1 MRTCRANTLRHA
13 AVIMAATLALIGAT
27 RSQAA
32 AAPIGIVSFDE
43 LIAGPDGVNAFNVS
57 NLTGEF
63 ALPLD
68 FPVVETIGFIDATLT
83 LTRTDGTNEIVA
95 LGDVAPGPLLDTFG
109 FPLATL
115 MFAGSQAFAS
125 ATFQATVSQLTL
137 LLADGT
143 TLTADS
149 SLLTASLVP
158 LAGDTLSA
166 GDFALIE
173 VTPRVEPPPSEVPE
187 ASSLL
192 LIATGLLLWR
202 AAARSPHRLLSR

>member
-1 MRTCRANTLRHA
+1 MRMCAASTLR
-13 AVIMAATLALIGAT
+13 IMTATLALVGAT
-27 RSQAA
+27 GSQAA

-57 NLTGEF
+57 NLTGAF

-83 LTRTDGTNEIVA
+83 LTRTDGTSAIVA

-115 MFAGSQAFAS
+115 MFADSQTFAA

-143 TLTADS
+143 TLAADS
-149 SLLTASLVP
+149 SLITASLVP
-158 LAGDTLSA
+158 LAGDTLSV

-173 VTPRVEPPPSEVPE
+173 VTPRDDPPPTAVSEAP
-187 ASSLL
+187 SLL
-192 LIATGLLLWR
+192 LFATGLLLWR
-202 AAARSPHRLLSR
+202 AVSRSPHRPLSR